1 MISIIF
7 ITFRENCKFD
17 WFIQSLIKQSDENI
31 RSLIRIVIVD
41 GFLQYLNNTEEN
53 IRRLYFSEL
62 INSKFYFV
70 HVVPKH
76 TPWQGKYKVTKDD
89 YFAAANTRNTG
100 VCFAKHPYIA
110 FHDDLG
116 CPSQTWL
123 KNVFFAMSANK
134 IQCGAYTKVFDM
146 VVDNGILVSKKHSK
160 GGVDSRLNHFKNIVS
175 KCDGSNFF
183 GSSFCMPL
191 TYYLEINGMN
201 EMCDGCGAEDYDFGI
216 RLQRKGY
223 SLYYNK
229 EMFIYESE
237 DIFGSDK
244 NRKCIRADP
253 KKDINN
259 TNSDLSHY
267 LLNYTKNGPII
278 VNPSFSLAEYNHK
291 IVVEKINP
299 EEVFKVPQDSIH
311 FFTGNLISS
320 GL

>member
-7 ITFRENCKFD
+7 ITFRENCKFE
-17 WFIQSLIKQSDENI
+17 WLIQSLIKQSGENI
-31 RSLIRIVIVD
+31 RSLIQIIIVD
-41 GFLQYLNNTEEN
+41 GFLQSLNNIEQN
-53 IRRLYFSEL
+53 IRKQYFSDL
-62 INSKFYFV
+62 IDSKFDFV
-70 HVVPKH
+70 HVSPKPTH
-76 TPWQGKYKVTKDD
+76 WQGKYKVTNYD

-100 VCFAKHPYIA
+100 VCFAKYPYIA

-116 CPSQTWL
+116 STSQTWL

-146 VVDNGILVSKKHSK
+146 VVDNGILVSKRHSP
-160 GGVDSRLNHFKNIVS
+160 GGIDSRLGHFTNTVS

-191 TYYLEINGMN
+191 VYYLQINGMN
-201 EMCDGCGAEDYDFGI
+201 EMCDGCGAEDYDFGM
-216 RLQRKGY
+216 RLQRQGH
-223 SLYYNK
+223 SLFYNK

-244 NRKCIRADP
+244 NRKCIRSDP
-253 KKDINN
+253 KKDENN
-259 TNSDLSHY
+259 PTSDLSHY

-278 VNPSFSLAEYNHK
+278 VNPSFSLKEYHYK
-291 IVVEKINP
+291 IVVEKKNP
-299 EEVFKVPQDSIH
+299 EEVFKIPQDTIH
-311 FFTGNLISS
+311 FFTGKLIST